1 VALVRQEDGTFAA
14 DGTCPADGTSPA
26 LPERGRDQRPGRG
39 QDLKAWSGSGGL
51 RTDAAV
57 VVVASVLGTFL
68 VVALRAQPA
77 HHLSARVPTA
87 AVGPPETTAAIVA
100 ASEASAVD
108 AGVVMVDSGTVAALP
123 DAPASP
129 PRPPVWRIASLSND
143 SSVAYTEG
151 VVGKRPLAVALGAA
165 GLPRAEVQRV
175 LHAFT
180 GVKNLNHTSPKDTFA
195 FARDKP
201 AGHVVAF
208 EYSTSPEDVWQARDE
223 SGGALQADKLDLL
236 VEEKQDEVGVLL
248 GEDLRA
254 SVVAAGLDDDI
265 VNLIDD
271 ALDGRAERS
280 DLRAGARLRIVA
292 TEERIE
298 SRFSRY
304 SRLDAVEYTPA
315 DADAQPLRVYY
326 FHHPSGETERSP
338 DARRGGVYG
347 GGIKGGGFFDAKG
360 QQPYHGG
367 WRTPVPLARIASRFN
382 PQRMHPVLHVIMPH
396 NGVDFA
402 APVGTPIY
410 ASASGIVKSAGDSGP
425 CGNMVQIDHPGGL
438 TSAYCHMSRFAA
450 GLHVGQHVEAR
461 QLIGYVGQTGRA
473 TGPHLHFAIKRGD
486 VYIDPLALKL
496 DGLRVVPLIYRDE
509 FAKVRAGAD
518 ALLDAIPLPHPA
530 PAPPAAE
537 DKGKKSDDTV
547 FDDSP
552 GL

>member
-1 VALVRQEDGTFAA
+1 M
-14 DGTCPADGTSPA
+14 
-26 LPERGRDQRPGRG
+26 
-39 QDLKAWSGSGGL
+39 
-51 RTDAAV
+51 AV
-57 VVVASVLGTFL
+57 PVTL
-68 VVALRAQPA
+68 
-77 HHLSARVPTA
+77 
-87 AVGPPETTAAIVA
+87 
-100 ASEASAVD
+100 AVD
-108 AGVVMVDSGTVAALP
+108 AGEAAVDAGTAVALP
-123 DAPASP
+123 DVVLAP
-129 PRPPVWRIASLSND
+129 PRPPVWRVANLSND
-143 SSVAYTEG
+143 RSVTYVEG
-151 VVGKRPLAVALGAA
+151 VVGKRPLAVALDAA
-165 GLPRAEVQRV
+165 GLPRVEVQRV
-175 LHAFT
+175 LRSFA
-180 GVKNLNHTSPKDTFA
+180 GVKNLNHANPKDA
-195 FARDKP
+195 FALARNKP

-208 EYSTSPEDVWQARDE
+208 EYSTSPEDVWQAREE
-223 SGGALQADKLDLL
+223 SGELHADKLDLF
-236 VEEKQDEVGVLL
+236 VEEKRRAVGVLL

-254 SVVAAGLDDDI
+254 SVVLAGLDDDI

-315 DADAQPLRVYY
+315 DADAQSLRIYY
-326 FHHPSGETERSP
+326 FRHSSAEPERVSE
-338 DARRGGVYG
+338 AKQGGRYAG
-347 GGIKGGGFFDAKG
+347 GSKGGGFFDAKG

-410 ASASGIVKSAGDSGP
+410 ASASGVVKSAGDGGP

-438 TSAYCHMSRFAA
+438 TSAYCHMSRFAP
-450 GLHVGQHVEAR
+450 GLHAGQHVESR

-486 VYIDPLALKL
+486 VYIDPLALRL
-496 DGLRVVPLIYRDE
+496 DGLRVVPLVHRDE
-509 FAKVRAGAD
+509 FAKVRAEDD
-518 ALLDAIPLPHPA
+518 ALLDAVALPHPA
-530 PAPPAAE
+530 PVSPGVH
-537 DKGKKSDDTV
+537 DKNKASEETV

>member
-1 VALVRQEDGTFAA
+1 VA
-14 DGTCPADGTSPA
+14 PAWQKKGWSAT
-26 LPERGRDQRPGRG
+26 GR
-39 QDLKAWSGSGGL
+39 LH
-51 RTDAAV
+51 TDAAL
-57 VVVASVLGTFL
+57 VAGASLLGALL
-68 VVALRAQPA
+68 VTSLRAHPTHATHAGPPKAPTVAVAVAPA
-77 HHLSARVPTA
+77 ESTA
-87 AVGPPETTAAIVA
+87 ALMTAPLAT
-100 ASEASAVD
+100 SVD
-108 AGVVMVDSGTVAALP
+108 AGEAGFETDARATLP
-123 DAPASP
+123 DAAAAAP

-143 SSVAYTEG
+143 SSVSYVEG
-151 VVGKRPLAVALGAA
+151 VVGKRPLAAALSAA
-165 GLPRAEVQRV
+165 GLPRPEVGRV
-175 LHAFT
+175 LHAFS
-180 GVKNLNHTSPKDTFA
+180 GVKNLNHASPKDTFA

-201 AGHVVAF
+201 AGRVVAF
-208 EYSTSPEDVWQARDE
+208 EYATSPEDVWQARPE
-223 SGGALQADKLDLL
+223 SDGTLQADKLDLL
-236 VEEKQDEVGVLL
+236 VEEKQAAVGLLL

-254 SVVAAGLDDDI
+254 SVVLAGLDDDI
-265 VNLIDD
+265 VNLLDD

-315 DADAQPLRVYY
+315 DPEAPPLRIYY
-326 FHHPSGETERSP
+326 FQHTPSEPERG
-338 DARRGGVYG
+338 AGKRAA
-347 GGIKGGGFFDAKG
+347 GFFDAKG

-410 ASASGIVKSAGDSGP
+410 ASAPGVVKSAGDGGP

-450 GLHVGQHVEAR
+450 GLRAGLRVEAR

-486 VYIDPLALKL
+486 RYIDPLALKL
-496 DGLRVVPLIYRDE
+496 DGLRVVPLVYRDE
-509 FAKVRAGAD
+509 FAKVRATAD

-530 PAPPAAE
+530 PTPPASE
-537 DKGKKSDDTV
+537 DKSKKGEDVV